1 MKFRL
6 LISLVCCGM
15 LLCAPVAAMGASK
28 SWEALKTERSD
39 ARYVVRDS
47 ETEKK
52 TARGVIII
60 SSSRPLQV
68 KVFTILGQLVSS
80 ETIAAGTSQFA
91 PGAHGV
97 YIVKAG
103 DLTCKVAL

>member
-1 MKFRL
+1 MKLRS
-6 LISLVCCGM
+6 LISVVFCGM
-15 LLCAPVAAMGASK
+15 LLCVPATSVAAAKG
-28 SWEALKTERSD
+28 WETLKTERND
-39 ARYVVRDS
+39 ARHVARDS
-47 ETEKK
+47 ETEVK
-52 TARGVIII
+52 TARGVIIV
-60 SSSRPLQV
+60 STTRPLTV

-80 ETIAAGTSQFA
+80 ETVGAGTSQFA

>member
-1 MKFRL
+1 
-6 LISLVCCGM
+6 M

-47 ETEKK
+47 ETEIK
-52 TARGVIII
+52 TARGVIIL